1 MACRYDYMGNQ
12 TLTAAVAAANRT
24 KLGSH
29 GERLSGYDVT
39 ADLTT
44 SSAYDMLGNNTSV
57 TDGRGT
63 TTTYTYDA
71 LSRLTGVSQP
81 LSTGVTATTAYAY
94 DQSVT
99 GGVANTVTSANG
111 VTTTSVFDR
120 SGRKLR
126 DVVTDPDDATESVTT
141 SYAYDAH
148 GQVTSVTRED
158 GSVVR
163 YAYDAVGN
171 VVSERYFASA
181 TAATPEIAITYTYTD
196 GGGRL
201 VSAEQVTGSG
211 ETQQSVTTAYSYD
224 EYGRVTQQR
233 QETEAEAG
241 ALTVNYRYNGAGQV
255 TSVSYAKESAQ
266 GAVDPGNT
274 ELHILWYTYDEAGR
288 LSAIHLDE
296 GTASTTAPT
305 NNSKLIRSYA
315 YNAYGEIEKIT
326 DNTSFLT
333 GGTLTTELAYTYN
346 DFGLPVKLTYTDVD
360 GETRTV
366 REETNLTYDG
376 NGNILT
382 EAVTEAYSGS
392 TTRTRTYQYDL
403 GNHLISAACDGTT
416 TTYTYDAVGNRL
428 TRQEGTETAETY
440 TYNYLNQLTR
450 VQQGT
455 AVTTYT
461 YDARG
466 NQTQQVQTGTGVTTT
481 STYGYDLANRLISS
495 GISNNAVVPF
505 STSATYAYNAQGQRV
520 TRVEDEV
527 ITHFYY
533 TGSALLFTTV
543 NEYVLQTQN
552 ILDPS
557 GTIGAGQQFEG
568 QAATGQDPYADD
580 YFFYRYDIRGSVTN
594 IVDGEGAVV
603 KSYDYDEFGVTTA
616 SGDAFFNEVTFTG
629 SVADASG
636 LLYMNARYYNPSTAR
651 FLSQDTYT
659 GFASVPWTQHLY
671 AYCNNNPVNL
681 IDPTGHAPVGSM
693 RKNMVCINDGGSGLS
708 SYELMER
715 SVTPEDPLEKYS
727 SIRDSIVIKRE
738 NEAQFL
744 LNQCEDETIDL
755 ISSYGMTNACDMLA
769 NQIRIA
775 YFEVYN
781 EEFFATQGQLSFEIQ
796 LHIEGYFWARDIQTE
811 YNGQVRTYSCPPVF
825 DLYREI
831 DLVRSWLKRE
841 TIERRE
847 EYILRKC
854 KTIEISLDSK
864 SENFYFYKLH

>member
-1 MACRYDYMGNQ
+1 M
-12 TLTAAVAAANRT
+12 VA
-24 KLGSH
+24 
-29 GERLSGYDVT
+29 
-39 ADLTT
+39 
-44 SSAYDMLGNNTSV
+44 
-57 TDGRGT
+57 
-63 TTTYTYDA
+63 
-71 LSRLTGVSQP
+71 
-81 LSTGVTATTAYAY
+81 
-94 DQSVT
+94 
-99 GGVANTVTSANG
+99 
-111 VTTTSVFDR
+111 
-120 SGRKLR
+120 
-126 DVVTDPDDATESVTT
+126 DPDDAEKSVTT

-148 GQVTSVTRED
+148 GQVTSVTREA

-171 VVSERYFASA
+171 VVSERYFATA
-181 TAATPEIAITYTYTD
+181 AAATPEIAITYTYTD

-201 VSAEQVTGSG
+201 VSAEQASGSG
-211 ETQQSVTTAYSYD
+211 ETQQSVTTSYSYD

-241 ALTVNYRYNGAGQV
+241 ALTVNYRYNAAGQV
-255 TSVSYAKESAQ
+255 TAVAYAKESAQ

-288 LSAIHLDE
+288 LTAIHLDE
-296 GTASTTAPT
+296 GTANTTAPT

-392 TTRTRTYQYDL
+392 TTKTRTYQYDL
-403 GNHLISAACDGTT
+403 GNRLISATYDGTT
-416 TTYTYDAVGNRL
+416 TAYTYDAVGNRL

-455 AVTTYT
+455 AVTTYA

-495 GISNNAVVPF
+495 SVTNNAVNPL
-505 STSATYAYNAQGQRV
+505 STGATYAYNAQGQRV

-527 ITHFYY
+527 VTHFYY

-557 GTIGAGQQFEG
+557 GTIVASKRFEG
-568 QAATGQDPYADD
+568 QAETGQDPYAED
-580 YFFYRYDIRGSVTN
+580 YFFYRYDIRGSVTT
-594 IVDGEGAVV
+594 IVDGAGSVV
-603 KSYDYDEFGVTTA
+603 KSYDYDEFGVTT
-616 SGDAFFNEVTFTG
+616 STGGSFFNEVTFTG
-629 SVADASG
+629 SISDASG
-636 LLYMNARYYNPSTAR
+636 LLYMNARYYNPATAR

-659 GFASVPWTQHLY
+659 GSAFDPWTQHLY
-671 AYCNNNPVNL
+671 AYCNNNPVNMV
-681 IDPTGHAPVGSM
+681 DPTGHNPLLISLLVAITAVTLTGCNNQASDVESTGEPESTPVRMQVVPTPSPAPALHPTVQRILSEAQGLEDYSYADYDCAQFVRAVYRRSGADTNMISSAFRIWEYVNEPEKGYVVQYVREAGLENIPTGS
-693 RKNMVCINDGGSGLS
+693 ILFYNDPGCGCWRTS
-708 SYELMER
+708 
-715 SVTPEDPLEKYS
+715 EKYGGYDIHHVAIYAGNGMMYDS
-727 SIRDSIVIKRE
+727 TDKPEIFGISRRSIYEILTRGTGVEQRNLEIVAYAYRTKFDS
-738 NEAQFL
+738 
-744 LNQCEDETIDL
+744 
-755 ISSYGMTNACDMLA
+755 
-769 NQIRIA
+769 
-775 YFEVYN
+775 
-781 EEFFATQGQLSFEIQ
+781 
-796 LHIEGYFWARDIQTE
+796 
-811 YNGQVRTYSCPPVF
+811 
-825 DLYREI
+825 
-831 DLVRSWLKRE
+831 
-841 TIERRE
+841 
-847 EYILRKC
+847 
-854 KTIEISLDSK
+854 
-864 SENFYFYKLH
+864 

>member
-1 MACRYDYMGNQ
+1 M
-12 TLTAAVAAANRT
+12 VA
-24 KLGSH
+24 
-29 GERLSGYDVT
+29 
-39 ADLTT
+39 
-44 SSAYDMLGNNTSV
+44 
-57 TDGRGT
+57 
-63 TTTYTYDA
+63 
-71 LSRLTGVSQP
+71 
-81 LSTGVTATTAYAY
+81 
-94 DQSVT
+94 
-99 GGVANTVTSANG
+99 
-111 VTTTSVFDR
+111 
-120 SGRKLR
+120 
-126 DVVTDPDDATESVTT
+126 DPDDAEKSVTT

-171 VVSERYFASA
+171 VVSERYFATA
-181 TAATPEIAITYTYTD
+181 AAATPEIAITYTYTG

-211 ETQQSVTTAYSYD
+211 ETQQSVTTSYSYD

-241 ALTVNYRYNGAGQV
+241 ALTVNYRYNAAGQV
-255 TSVSYAKESAQ
+255 TAVAYAKESAQ

-274 ELHILWYTYDEAGR
+274 ELHILWYTYDDAGR

-296 GTASTTAPT
+296 GTANTTSPT
-305 NNSKLIRSYA
+305 SSSRLIRSYA

-333 GGTLTTELAYTYN
+333 GGTLTTELTYTYN
-346 DFGLPVKLTYTDVD
+346 DYGLPVKLTYTDVD

-392 TTRTRTYQYDL
+392 TTKTRTYQYDL
-403 GNHLISAACDGTT
+403 GNRLISAAYDGTT

-455 AVTTYT
+455 AVTTYA

-495 GISNNAVVPF
+495 SVTNNAVNPL
-505 STSATYAYNAQGQRV
+505 STGATYAYNAQGQRV

-527 ITHFYY
+527 VTHFYY

-557 GTIGAGQQFEG
+557 GTIVASKRFEG
-568 QAATGQDPYADD
+568 QAETGQDPYAED
-580 YFFYRYDIRGSVTN
+580 YFFYRYDIRGSVTT

-616 SGDAFFNEVTFTG
+616 SGEAFFNEVTFTG
-629 SVADASG
+629 SISDASG
-636 LLYMNARYYNPSTAR
+636 LLYMNARYYNPATAR
-651 FLSQDTYT
+651 FLSQDSYT
-659 GFASVPWTQHLY
+659 GSAFDPWTQHLY
-671 AYCNNNPVNL
+671 AYCNNNPVNM
-681 IDPTGHAPVGSM
+681 IDPTGHVAQGISLGG
-693 RKNMVCINDGGSGLS
+693 DG
-708 SYELMER
+708 
-715 SVTPEDPLEKYS
+715 VTP
-727 SIRDSIVIKRE
+727 I
-738 NEAQFL
+738 
-744 LNQCEDETIDL
+744 
-755 ISSYGMTNACDMLA
+755 
-769 NQIRIA
+769 
-775 YFEVYN
+775 
-781 EEFFATQGQLSFEIQ
+781 
-796 LHIEGYFWARDIQTE
+796 W
-811 YNGQVRTYSCPPVF
+811 
-825 DLYREI
+825 LYREI
-831 DLVRSWLKRE
+831 HWAVQSEIGLTTGYFIEKGVRFPNGGFGRIDVIETTSGRIWEVKHYNSKNPARTLWSAQKQLSRYLTSTIIDESLGVEQPFVLGDMRFAGAQFPYTNMTTGKNYLVEYWSMAEGVIAYEFWEVPDNRVRQEEPAWAVVPRRE
-841 TIERRE
+841 TE
-847 EYILRKC
+847 K
-854 KTIEISLDSK
+854 SADSVK
-864 SENFYFYKLH
+864 GQNIRHFPNASQDKKPIAIAAAALGGGLALGITFGGSSGYRYKGFGY

>member
-1 MACRYDYMGNQ
+1 M
-12 TLTAAVAAANRT
+12 VA
-24 KLGSH
+24 
-29 GERLSGYDVT
+29 
-39 ADLTT
+39 
-44 SSAYDMLGNNTSV
+44 
-57 TDGRGT
+57 
-63 TTTYTYDA
+63 
-71 LSRLTGVSQP
+71 
-81 LSTGVTATTAYAY
+81 
-94 DQSVT
+94 
-99 GGVANTVTSANG
+99 
-111 VTTTSVFDR
+111 
-120 SGRKLR
+120 
-126 DVVTDPDDATESVTT
+126 DPDDAEKSVTT

-171 VVSERYFASA
+171 VVSERYFATA

-201 VSAEQVTGSG
+201 VSAEQASGSG
-211 ETQQSVTTAYSYD
+211 ETQQSVTTSYSYD

-233 QETEAEAG
+233 QETEAEVG
-241 ALTVNYRYNGAGQV
+241 ALTVNYRYNAAGQV
-255 TSVSYAKESAQ
+255 TAVAYAKESAQ

-274 ELHILWYTYDEAGR
+274 ELHILWYTYDDAGR

-296 GTASTTAPT
+296 GTASTTSPT
-305 NNSKLIRSYA
+305 NTSRLIRSYA

-346 DFGLPVKLTYTDVD
+346 DYGLPVKLTYTDVD

-366 REETNLTYDG
+366 REETHLTYDG
-376 NGNILT
+376 NGNILA

-403 GNHLISAACDGTT
+403 GNRLISATYDGTAT
-416 TTYTYDAVGNRL
+416 AYTYDAVGNRL

-455 AVTTYT
+455 AVTTYA

-495 GISNNAVVPF
+495 GVTNNAVNPL
-505 STSATYAYNAQGQRV
+505 STGATYAYNAQGQRV

-527 ITHFYY
+527 VTHFYY

-557 GTIGAGQQFEG
+557 GTIVASKRFEG
-568 QAATGQDPYADD
+568 QAATGQDPYAED

-594 IVDGEGAVV
+594 DRGRGRRGREVV
-603 KSYDYDEFGVTTA
+603 RLRRVRRDDRPR
-616 SGDAFFNEVTFTG
+616 GDAFFNEVTFTG

-636 LLYMNARYYNPSTAR
+636 LLYMNARYYNPATAR
-651 FLSQDTYT
+651 FLSQDSYT
-659 GFASVPWTQHLY
+659 GSAFDPWTQHLY
-671 AYCNNNPVNL
+671 AYCNNNPVNM
-681 IDPTGHAPVGSM
+681 IDPTGHVPVYMTLLNDGNDGTVIPEPTPASSGSEAIGIPNDNGETLSLPALLNAIEKRKAQIAVEYIGQPLLDIARFLTKVFGKGTMVRGVEGNGAFGIRGSFSFGIATDNSGNVALVGSAAGGGGTPSAGAGVFVTAT
-693 RKNMVCINDGGSGLS
+693 NAPNIDELEGSYVQGGGSYGEGMIVGGDVSLFGSEGGNIYMGLTLS
-708 SYELMER
+708 AGIGGNIPVPGEIHGEVGRTWMLLRINVFDMIQSCFDEIMER
-715 SVTPEDPLEKYS
+715 
-727 SIRDSIVIKRE
+727 
-738 NEAQFL
+738 
-744 LNQCEDETIDL
+744 
-755 ISSYGMTNACDMLA
+755 
-769 NQIRIA
+769 
-775 YFEVYN
+775 
-781 EEFFATQGQLSFEIQ
+781 
-796 LHIEGYFWARDIQTE
+796 
-811 YNGQVRTYSCPPVF
+811 
-825 DLYREI
+825 
-831 DLVRSWLKRE
+831 
-841 TIERRE
+841 
-847 EYILRKC
+847 
-854 KTIEISLDSK
+854 
-864 SENFYFYKLH
+864 